1 MDKFEKVR
9 GMSDPGGVAVDMLND
24 PKISSIQKE
33 QIRNSFMKDYN
44 IDTLP
49 IPGDFINHSEL
60 GNVKVLKI
68 IDVDIYGG
76 PAEYEIENS
85 NGKSFPI
92 TFDELTDMIGYGDI
106 SDVPQPL
113 KNSFDFQLVNQEI
126 CEAKLFR
133 STRSFNTLDGKDV
146 ADILYLNTMVLYM
159 LSKIDS
165 TKDYAIRYAKNTISF
180 GTYSLFRTFA
190 TDLYMLAYQVKFPEN
205 DNARLKDPIA
215 SKRFLNSCSFQDR
228 KHIEFLRALVAER
241 AGPSYAQTYFYRL
254 ETQLKVSDSRYK
266 RWRREISRWQNVRF
280 EQQKQIINQI
290 KVELRRMG
298 SGGGRGNELLVA
310 LEPLSRLRG
319 YGPAAKLAPKK
330 TGTPSMAKRIAGTA
344 VGAAA
349 GRYAADKI
357 NKASNKTAKNVGTGM
372 GAIAGYWA
380 SGRRKQS

>member
-1 MDKFEKVR
+1 MMD
-9 GMSDPGGVAVDMLND
+9 L
-24 PKISSIQKE
+24 
-33 QIRNSFMKDYN
+33 
-44 IDTLP
+44 
-49 IPGDFINHSEL
+49 
-60 GNVKVLKI
+60 
-68 IDVDIYGG
+68 
-76 PAEYEIENS
+76 
-85 NGKSFPI
+85 
-92 TFDELTDMIGYGDI
+92 
-106 SDVPQPL
+106 
-113 KNSFDFQLVNQEI
+113 QLINQEI
-126 CEAKLFR
+126 CEARLFR
-133 STRSFNTLDGKDV
+133 STRSFNTLDGKDI

-159 LSKIDS
+159 LSRIDS
-165 TKDYAIRYAKNTISF
+165 TKDYAIKYAKNTISF

-190 TDLYMLAYQVKFPEN
+190 TDLYMLAYQVNFPEN

-228 KHIEFLRALVAER
+228 KHIEFLRAVVAER

-266 RWRREISRWQNVRF
+266 RWRREISRWENVRF

-344 VGAAA
+344 IGAAA

-357 NKASNKTAKNVGTGM
+357 NKASNKTAKNIGTGM